1 MTGAVPAVTGW
12 HRHCRHGDTNA
23 GQALAFLAF
32 FHECGIFGLVK
43 ISHAPR
49 VPPKLMGMT
58 TSVHRRQRAC
68 RVLFAA
74 TLALPLAAQAQTAV
88 YKCVDDRG
96 RVEFTDTSKKGCK
109 LLDLPGAS
117 ATVPAARAPL
127 PATRL
132 GSAPRPA
139 ATTSTPASF
148 PRVDSAQQ
156 RARDDDRREILNQE
170 LRAEEKKLADLKREF
185 NNGEP
190 ERQGNERNYAKYQER
205 VAQMRDDIGRAER
218 NIEALKREIANIR

>member
-1 MTGAVPAVTGW
+1 
-12 HRHCRHGDTNA
+12 
-23 GQALAFLAF
+23 
-32 FHECGIFGLVK
+32 
-43 ISHAPR
+43 
-49 VPPKLMGMT
+49 MT
-58 TSVHRRQRAC
+58 TSVHRRQRAL
-68 RVLFAA
+68 RVLIAA

-88 YKCVDDRG
+88 YKCVDERG

-109 LLDLPGAS
+109 LLDLPGSS
-117 ATVPAARAPL
+117 ATVPAPAARAPL
-127 PATRL
+127 PGTRQ

-139 ATTSTPASF
+139 ATSSTPASF

-156 RARDDDRREILNQE
+156 RARDDDRREILGEE
-170 LRAEEKKLADLKREF
+170 LRAEEKKLADLKREY